1 MLFLG
6 LTTSFSQIGRGL
18 TNRTLEPEGMTRNMV
33 FLEKHEIKQ
42 ISFIM
47 PIANAVYE
55 VNGQKYFV
63 ENVPPFLDI
72 NKDQVPG
79 ILIIKGKASEE
90 ALKESGQRY
99 SYKWFS
105 AGIVTKKLLDD
116 YKGNKNNSD
125 FPLE

>member
-18 TNRTLEPEGMTRNMV
+18 TNRTLEPRGMTRNMV

-55 VNGQKYFV
+55 VNGQRYFV
-63 ENVPPFLDI
+63 ENVPPFLEI

-79 ILIIKGKASEE
+79 ILIIKGKA
-90 ALKESGQRY
+90 KE
-99 SYKWFS
+99 
-105 AGIVTKKLLDD
+105 
-116 YKGNKNNSD
+116 
-125 FPLE
+125 